1 MELSIK
7 DASRF
12 VIGAAII
19 RDMAITNS
27 PESKITFDNV
37 ALAAL
42 QRSPEG
48 QDMHASIDRL
58 ADQEGAWFRST
69 PPHTLA
75 TERVMQT
82 RAQEIDTLNK
92 ANLAAMATLSYGAEA
107 AAGNAEAS
115 ALLQESY
122 QAAIRS
128 IDEMPGS
135 TNDRRMLLG
144 ALKEQAIETG
154 IDAGFVTNEL
164 NTAQKAYLENMMNER
179 LAVYQNPATDRS
191 ADLDNGI

>member
-19 RDMAITNS
+19 RDMAMTNS

-42 QRSPEG
+42 HPGAEG
-48 QDMHASIDRL
+48 QDMHASINRL
-58 ADQEGAWFRST
+58 ADQEAAWFRST

-107 AAGNAEAS
+107 AAGNAEAN

-154 IDAGFVTNEL
+154 TDAGFVSNEL

-179 LAVYQNPATDRS
+179 LAAYQNPATERS